1 MNDITC
7 DFDNRFKIRQN
18 QLNYQ
23 NFLKQQIED
32 KRRREEDE
40 RRLRREE
47 EIKIEEEFNKLL
59 EKEKK
64 TSNIAGFKRV
74 NKRDNFKVKKNIPIY
89 PQIQK
94 QISIH
99 INPPVDN
106 MLHSTNL
113 CLDYKNFKENYI
125 TNEAERMNL
134 RDYYLQNYL
143 MEITKPILERKK

>member
-1 MNDITC
+1 MIDITC
-7 DFDNRFKIRQN
+7 GFNSRFKIKQN

-23 NFLKQQIED
+23 NYLKQQIEE

-47 EIKIEEEFNKLL
+47 EIRIEEEFNKLL

-64 TSNIAGFKRV
+64 TSNIAGFKRA
-74 NKRDNFKVKKNIPIY
+74 NKRDNHKIKNNIPIY

-106 MLHSTNL
+106 MLHNTNL
-113 CLDYKNFKENYI
+113 GLDYKNFKENYI
-125 TNEAERMNL
+125 TNEGEKMNL

-143 MEITKPILERKK
+143 MELTRPILERKK